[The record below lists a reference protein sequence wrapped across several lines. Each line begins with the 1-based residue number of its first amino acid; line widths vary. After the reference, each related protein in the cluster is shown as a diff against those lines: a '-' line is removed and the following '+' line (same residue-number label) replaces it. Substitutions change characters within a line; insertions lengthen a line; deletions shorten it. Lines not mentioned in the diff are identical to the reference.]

1 MIEST
6 KTRYSDEF
14 FFYKNDYIIGN
25 SLRYYGEYSQ
35 VELDFLLEVLNSECV
50 VFDVG
55 ANIGY
60 HTTAFASKAK
70 KVYAFEPNPHN
81 FSMLQKNTANL
92 KNVELINAAVG
103 DHNGTTKIGDFDP
116 EVSTDNFGM
125 MKCGEEGV
133 DVPLVRLDTL
143 PFDGPDVIKIDVEGY
158 EYAVIKGCEKML
170 ETRRPMFYYEAH
182 ETKELKEIYEFL
194 NQYGYNFYWS
204 FVRNFN
210 PNNFKKVENNIF
222 GGTMLIS
229 IVAWPGH
236 LGFLPLQPVLGPTD
250 HFSRFFKKVE
260 PPAEE
265 NK

>member
-14 FFYKNDYIIGN
+14 YFYQKDKIIGN

-35 VELDFLLEVLNSECV
+35 VELDFMLEVLNPSCIV
-50 VFDVG
+50 YDVG

-81 FSMLQKNTANL
+81 YSMLQKNAASL
-92 KNVELINAAVG
+92 SNVHLVNAAVG

-116 EVSTDNFGM
+116 EVETENFGM
-125 MKCGEEGV
+125 MKCGDEGV
-133 DVPLVRLDTL
+133 EVPLVSLDDCG
-143 PFDGPDVIKIDVEGY
+143 FDGPDLIKIDVEGY

-170 ETRRPMFYYEAH
+170 QTRRPMFYYEAH

-194 NQYGYNFYWS
+194 APYGYNFYWS
-204 FVRNFN
+204 FVRNYN
-210 PNNFKKVENNIF
+210 PNNYKKLEANIF
-222 GGTMLIS
+222 GESMLIS

-236 LGFLPLQPVLGPTD
+236 LGFLPLQPVLGSSD

-260 PPAEE
+260 SDVDQ